1 MSPSSRPQTRVVAP
15 CSGDPV
21 RSASERGLE
30 GEVPSFTFLG
40 VRVDGLTTESLYRAI
55 AEAIESGSRIVIG
68 NHNLH
73 SIYLYHRDAKMRRF
87 YARARYV
94 FIDGMPLIWVGRL
107 LGYPLRREHRM
118 TSIDWLRPML
128 PTAVTR
134 GWRVFLLG
142 SRPGVAERTAAML
155 RSEFPGLEID
165 AMHGFFDLR
174 AGSVEGELV
183 LNRIRAYRPHLLCL
197 GLGMPRQEHWIEDH
211 IDRLE
216 SGVILNLGG
225 FMDLLTGELP
235 LPPRW
240 ISRLGLEWLVRLAS
254 RPGRVWR
261 RYLVEPW
268 FLLPL
273 LARDLRARRRAGS

>member
-1 MSPSSRPQTRVVAP
+1 M
-15 CSGDPV
+15 G
-21 RSASERGLE
+21 E
-30 GEVPSFTFLG
+30 GSLREQIPSFAMLG
-40 VRVDGLTTESLYRAI
+40 VRVDGLTPASLYRVI
-55 AEAIESGSRIVIG
+55 AEAIESGRPELIG

-94 FIDGMPLIWVGRL
+94 FIDGMPLIWLGRL
-107 LGYPLRREHRM
+107 LGYPLRGEHRM

-128 PTAVTR
+128 PMAVAR
-134 GWRVFLLG
+134 GWRLFLLG
-142 SRPGVAERTAAML
+142 SRPGVAERSAAIL
-155 RSEFPGLEID
+155 RSEFAGLEVD

-174 AGSVEGELV
+174 PGSAGGEAV
-183 LNRIRAYRPHLLCL
+183 LARIREYRADILCV
-197 GLGMPRQEHWIEDH
+197 GMGMPRQEHWIEDH
-211 IDRLE
+211 IDRLDF
-216 SGVILNLGG
+216 GVVLNLGG

-240 ISRLGLEWLVRLAS
+240 ISRLGLEWLMRLCS

-273 LARDLRARRRAGS
+273 LARDLRARRGGRG

>member
-1 MSPSSRPQTRVVAP
+1 MPPLRSESLRVSRESDDPA
-15 CSGDPV
+15 SGV
-21 RSASERGLE
+21 RGGDLRAQ
-30 GEVPSFTFLG
+30 VPSFTMLG

-55 AEAIESGSRIVIG
+55 AEAVESGRPTVIG

-94 FIDGMPLIWVGRL
+94 FIDGMPLVWLGRL

-128 PTAVTR
+128 PAAVSR
-134 GWRVFLLG
+134 GWRLFLLG
-142 SRPGVAERTAAML
+142 SGPEVAERSAALL
-155 RSEFPGLEID
+155 RSEFPGLQVE

-174 AGSVEGELV
+174 PGSTSGEAV
-183 LNRIRAYRPHLLCL
+183 LAHLREYHPDVLCV
-197 GLGMPRQEHWIEDH
+197 GMGMPRQEHWIEDH
-211 IDRLE
+211 IDRLDA
-216 SGVILNLGG
+216 GVVLNLGG
-225 FMDLLTGELP
+225 FMELLTGEIP

-240 ISRLGLEWLVRLAS
+240 ISRVGLEWLVRLLS
-254 RPGRVWR
+254 RPRRVWR

-273 LARDLRARRRAGS
+273 LARDLRARWGGSG